1 MISNTIKYI
10 GVNDHT
16 IDLFEGQYP
25 VPNGM
30 AYNSYLIL
38 DEKTAVMDSV
48 EIGFADEWFGNIKAE
63 LGDRQPDYLVI
74 QHMEPDHSG
83 SILRFMEEFPAAKVV
98 TSAKAMGM
106 IQNFFGIDF
115 TDRAIVVKEKDTL
128 SLGSRTL
135 TFYGA
140 TMVHWPEVIVTYDDK
155 DKVLFSAD
163 AFGKFGALDVEED
176 WLSEARRYYIGIVG
190 KFGVSVQTLLK
201 KIGVLDIQTIC
212 SLHGPVLKDNIR
224 DYIDKYNTWSRYEP
238 EEDGILVAYTSIYG
252 NTKKA
257 VDLLVE
263 ELKAQGETNI
273 MVRDLARCDQFAATA
288 DAFRFS
294 KLVLATTTYNGEIFP
309 SMRTFIEHLTER
321 GFQKRTVGF
330 IENGSWSP
338 VAMKVMKGLLEKSK
352 DLSYT
357 ENNVKILSALNK
369 ESIAQVKALAEEL
382 VREPEVNAE
391 ETPVKAVEHAKK
403 FVCKIC
409 GYVYEGEELPKD
421 FICPLCKRGADDFE
435 EVK

>member
-1 MISNTIKYI
+1 MISDTIKYI
-10 GVNDHT
+10 GVNDHN

-38 DEKTAVMDSV
+38 DEKVAIMDSV
-48 EIGFADEWFGNIKAE
+48 ELSFAEEWFANIRTE
-63 LGDRQPDYLVI
+63 LGDRQPDYLIV

-83 SILRFMEEFPAAKVV
+83 SIYRFMEEFPEAKVV
-98 TSAKAMGM
+98 ASVRAMDM
-106 IQNFFGIDF
+106 IRNFFNTEF
-115 TDRAIVVKEKDTL
+115 SDRAIAVKEKDTL
-128 SLGSRTL
+128 SLGNRTL

-163 AFGKFGALDVEED
+163 AFGKFGALDVDEP
-176 WLSEARRYYIGIVG
+176 WLDEARRYYIGIVG

-201 KIGVLDIQTIC
+201 KAATLDIQTIC
-212 SLHGPVLKDNIR
+212 SLHGPVLSENIG
-224 DYIDKYNTWSRYEP
+224 YYVDKYNTWSSYEP
-238 EEDGILVAYTSIYG
+238 EEDGVLVAYTSIYG

-263 ELKAQGETNI
+263 ELKSQGVTNI
-273 MVRDLARCDQFAATA
+273 VVRDLARCDQFAATA

-369 ESIAQVKALAEEL
+369 ESIAQVKVLAEEL
-382 VREPEVNAE
+382 VREVELTGEEEPAVPAE
-391 ETPVKAVEHAKK
+391 NTKK

-421 FICPLCKRGADDFE
+421 FICPLCKRGVEDFE

>member
-1 MISNTIKYI
+1 
-10 GVNDHT
+10 
-16 IDLFEGQYP
+16 
-25 VPNGM
+25 
-30 AYNSYLIL
+30 
-38 DEKTAVMDSV
+38 
-48 EIGFADEWFGNIKAE
+48 
-63 LGDRQPDYLVI
+63 
-74 QHMEPDHSG
+74 EPDHSG
-83 SILRFMEEFPAAKVV
+83 SIHRFMEEFPAAKVV
-98 TSAKAMGM
+98 ASVRSMDM
-106 IQNFFGIDF
+106 IRNFFGTEF
-115 TDRAIVVKEKDTL
+115 GDRAIAVKEKDTL
-128 SLGSRTL
+128 ALGSRTL

-201 KIGVLDIQTIC
+201 KIRVLDIQTIC
-212 SLHGPVLKDNIR
+212 SLHGPVLKENISY
-224 DYIDKYNTWSRYEP
+224 YIDKYNTWSSYEP

-263 ELKAQGETNI
+263 ELKTQGVTNVV
-273 MVRDLARCDQFAATA
+273 VRDLARCDQFAATA

-369 ESIAQVKALAEEL
+369 ESIAQVKVLAEEL
-382 VREPEVNAE
+382 VREVEPTGEEESAVPAE
-391 ETPVKAVEHAKK
+391 NTKK

-421 FICPLCKRGADDFE
+421 FICPLCKRGVEDFE